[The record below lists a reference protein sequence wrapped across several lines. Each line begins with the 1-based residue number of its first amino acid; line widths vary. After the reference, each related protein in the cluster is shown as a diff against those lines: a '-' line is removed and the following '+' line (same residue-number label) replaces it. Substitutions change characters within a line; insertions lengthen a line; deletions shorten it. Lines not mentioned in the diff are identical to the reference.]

1 MIEEIHL
8 KNEGSYGAEGTKLED
23 LKKLNFIF
31 GSNGSGKTTI
41 SRVIEGTGTFTDCQI
56 KWKNGNKLET
66 RVYSKHF
73 VETHFDEKSS
83 IKGIYTFGE
92 KNIEI
97 TEKIN
102 ALRNK
107 INTIEKSLDDNT
119 KTLSRKQEEKKA
131 RINWFTDY
139 IWSEK
144 KKFDKSL
151 DEAFKGLNHSKNK
164 FYDSYFK
171 TLNNTANISDMNEL
185 REKAKIVFSNAP
197 A

>member
-8 KNEGSYGAEGTKLED
+8 KNEGSYDAEGTKLEG

-41 SRVIEGTGTFTDCQI
+41 SRVIEGTSTFTDCQI

-73 VETHFDEKSS
+73 VETHFDEESS

-102 ALRNK
+102 TLRDK
-107 INTIEKSLDDNT
+107 INKIEKSLDDNT
-119 KTLSRKQEEKKA
+119 KLYLGNRRRKKHVLIGSPIISGM
-131 RINWFTDY
+131 RRRNLIN
-139 IWSEK
+139 
-144 KKFDKSL
+144 
-151 DEAFKGLNHSKNK
+151 H
-164 FYDSYFK
+164 
-171 TLNNTANISDMNEL
+171 
-185 REKAKIVFSNAP
+185 
-197 A
+197 